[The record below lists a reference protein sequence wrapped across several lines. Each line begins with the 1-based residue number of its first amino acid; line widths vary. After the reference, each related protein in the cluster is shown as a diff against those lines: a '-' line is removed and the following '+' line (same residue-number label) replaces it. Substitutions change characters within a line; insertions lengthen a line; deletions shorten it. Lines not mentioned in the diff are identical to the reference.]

1 MTILG
6 NRIEEARLNQ
16 GISQAQL
23 ARMLGVT
30 KETVS
35 KWESGDKEPTPE
47 HLRDLG
53 TVLKVSSDHLLGIER
68 QQVISVQG
76 LKDED
81 VCLLQSV
88 VLYMRNKN
96 TTQQFL
102 G

>member
-6 NRIEEARLNQ
+6 TRIEEARLKE

-35 KWESGDKEPTPE
+35 RWESGDKEPTPE
-47 HLRDLG
+47 HLRDL
-53 TVLKVSSDHLLGIER
+53 TIVLKVSGDYLLGIDR
-68 QQVISVQG
+68 QQIISVKG

-81 VCLLQSV
+81 VSLLQSV

-96 TTQQFL
+96 R
-102 G
+102 